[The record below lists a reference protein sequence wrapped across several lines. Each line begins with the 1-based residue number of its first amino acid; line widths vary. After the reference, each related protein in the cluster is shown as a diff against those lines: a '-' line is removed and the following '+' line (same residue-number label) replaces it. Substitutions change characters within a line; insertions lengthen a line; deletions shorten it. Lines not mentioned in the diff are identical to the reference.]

1 MPNHPKIPQNGP
13 FLHKNSYDILLRQFD
28 IENGRFD
35 INFEKYVKMTSKMAV
50 FFIFWKWPIYFTI
63 YYRIWA
69 QKVCSHAR
77 CKVPPFTCFSGYL
90 LRVLFYSFRMWV
102 QDSHFSFSL
111 ISVSAQF
118 TSHEIM
124 FMCSRALSRCHAF
137 PVLMFSTSSQ
147 FSHLNPD
154 QSQIQ
159 FPPDLRVHVCVLELQ
174 LHSLSCVK
182 A

>member
-1 MPNHPKIPQNGP
+1 MV
-13 FLHKNSYDILLRQFD
+13 L
-28 IENGRFD
+28 
-35 INFEKYVKMTSKMAV
+35 KMAV
-50 FFIFWKWPIYFTI
+50 FFIFWKWPIYLRI
-63 YYRIWA
+63 YYGIWA
-69 QKVCSHAR
+69 QKVCSHAI
-77 CKVPPFTCFSGYL
+77 CKVPPFTCFSGDL

-102 QDSHFSFSL
+102 QDSHFSFKL

-118 TSHEIM
+118 TSHELM

-159 FPPDLRVHVCVLELQ
+159 FPPDHESVYVSSSSIQVTFSSKYIHHHVWKLKLLECQPLI
-174 LHSLSCVK
+174 
-182 A
+182 